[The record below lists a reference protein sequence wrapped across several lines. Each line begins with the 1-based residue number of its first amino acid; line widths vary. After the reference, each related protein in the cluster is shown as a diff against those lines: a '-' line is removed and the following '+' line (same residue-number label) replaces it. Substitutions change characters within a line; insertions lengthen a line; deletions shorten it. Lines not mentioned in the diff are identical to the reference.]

1 MKTTENQIER
11 AKLTASKSVLS
22 FEQCLAIIIK
32 QDLKKQPKAMSKK
45 EIQQMNIRNSALV
58 VSSERAEELQ
68 AQALR
73 NQAAAM

>member
-1 MKTTENQIER
+1 MQATENQIER
-11 AKLTASKSVLS
+11 AKVTTSKSVLS

-32 QDLKKQPKAMSKK
+32 QDLKKQPKPMSKK
-45 EIQQMNIRNSALV
+45 EIQQMNIRNSTLV

-73 NQAAAM
+73 NQASAM